1 MTTQSETIQTIE
13 QAQSVQPYQ
22 KKLINI
28 EEVKAITGFSTT
40 TIYKL
45 MNKGEFPKAKK
56 CGRSTRWRLA
66 DIESYIAS

>member
-1 MTTQSETIQTIE
+1 MNTQAQPIE
-13 QAQSVQPYQ
+13 QSQSAQPYQ

-45 MNKGEFPKAKK
+45 MHKGEFPQAKK
-56 CGRSTRWRLA
+56 CGRSTRWRLVDVENYVA
-66 DIESYIAS
+66 N

>member
-1 MTTQSETIQTIE
+1 METLNETTHTP
-13 QAQSVQPYQ
+13 QAKQ
-22 KKLINI
+22 LLNI

-45 MNKGEFPKAKK
+45 MHKGEFPQAKK

-66 DIESYIAS
+66 DIEDYVAN